1 VIDKFLREA
10 RVRQWQR
17 ELTVPVLSEAL
28 YADPADPAAETA
40 DRS

>member
-1 VIDKFLREA
+1 MIDEFLREA

-28 YADPADPAAETA
+28 YSDPAVSE
-40 DRS
+40 